1 MLKREFEQLA
11 LRKNVEISSML
22 YDSIEA
28 FYMSDSWYHQKHGGI
43 EESKQDFVKRV
54 FGGKVNTPA
63 AIVRKITAEACKENR
78 WCLAGGSAT
87 EEELTA
93 MDTRL
98 AEHYQALARM
108 K

>member
-1 MLKREFEQLA
+1 MLKSEFEHLA

-22 YDSIEA
+22 YDSIEV
-28 FYMSDSWYHQKHGGI
+28 FYMSDNQYHQKHGGI

-63 AIVRKITAEACKENR
+63 SIVRKITAEACKENR
-78 WCLAGGSAT
+78 WCLVGGTAS
-87 EEELTA
+87 EEELAA
-93 MDTRL
+93 MDARL